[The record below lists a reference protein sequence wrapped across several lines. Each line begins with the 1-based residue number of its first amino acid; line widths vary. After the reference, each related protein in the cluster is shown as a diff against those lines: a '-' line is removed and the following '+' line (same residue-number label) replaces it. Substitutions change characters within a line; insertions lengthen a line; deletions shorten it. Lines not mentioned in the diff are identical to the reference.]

1 MYQLELGGYSLYSGY
16 SSAEAQDISTRA
28 RIRSRLH
35 LSLLNLLYMY
45 QLELRQVQYLGY
57 KAGHLLVVGQVCQEL
72 VVPQDGVR
80 GTGGHSLPGQPQ
92 RCVAVEYR
100 ASFNYFA
107 LMWIRIGIRYLRCK
121 ANSHKCPCENGS

>member
-1 MYQLELGGYSLYSGY
+1 
-16 SSAEAQDISTRA
+16 
-28 RIRSRLH
+28 
-35 LSLLNLLYMY
+35 MY

-72 VVPQDGVR
+72 VVQQDGVR